1 MGIRGMLLKTHMH
14 EFSLIKDLINKIT
27 SLAYEQHASKVLGVT
42 VKLGALSHISPDHFR
57 EHFNHAT
64 RGTVAEEARLNI
76 NILNDMNDPTAQEVL
91 LENIEVVENS

>member
-1 MGIRGMLLKTHMH
+1 MH
-14 EFSLIKDLINKIT
+14 EFSLIKDLIRKII
-27 SLAYEQHASKVLGVT
+27 SIAHEQRASKVVAVT

-76 NILNDMNDPTAQEVL
+76 NIVNNMNDPTVQEVL
-91 LENIEVVENS
+91 LENIEVVENI

>member
-1 MGIRGMLLKTHMH
+1 MH
-14 EFSLIKDLINKIT
+14 EFSLIKDLIRKII
-27 SLAYEQHASKVLGVT
+27 SIAHEQRASKVVAVT

-76 NILNDMNDPTAQEVL
+76 NIVNDMNDPRSQEVL